1 MKKKE
6 TSSMTSKEKKWIK
19 NEMKKLENQNSFR
32 LKETVEPHANFINV
46 SKGYYNKG
54 KYKGTL
60 VTKSPI
66 FYMEWLLNKSGI
78 ELNKGE
84 KELLKKLI
92 NQ

>member
-1 MKKKE
+1 MKNNN

-19 NEMKKLENQNSFR
+19 NEMEKLQNQNPFR
-32 LKETVEPHANFINV
+32 LRETVEPHANFINV

-60 VTKSPI
+60 VTKSPVS
-66 FYMEWLLNKSGI
+66 YMEWLLNKSGI

-84 KELLKKLI
+84 KELLNKLI